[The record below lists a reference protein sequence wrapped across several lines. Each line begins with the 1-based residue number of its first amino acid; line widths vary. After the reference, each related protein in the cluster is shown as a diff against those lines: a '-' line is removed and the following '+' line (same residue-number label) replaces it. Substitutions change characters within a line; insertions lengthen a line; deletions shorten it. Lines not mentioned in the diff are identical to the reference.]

1 MSLSGGLAGNGKPA
15 AVAHDVWVAEVNARG
30 GLLGRPVEIVRY
42 DDQSSGAQVPAIYT
56 KLLDVDK
63 VDLVVSGYATAIIAP
78 AMPIVMQH
86 GMAFVTLL
94 GSGTN
99 AEFNYDRCFNIGP
112 SGSDTKVNLAKG
124 YFAIASGLDPKPKT
138 VAIAGLD
145 ADFQQ
150 RAMESARYHA
160 DRLGLKIVYDRTYP
174 PTTVD
179 FSPIVRGVQAAKPD
193 IVFFTSYPPDSVGL
207 LRSANE
213 LQLQAA
219 MVGGVMIGPQ
229 VTAIR
234 AQLGPI
240 LNNLVCWDVYAPE
253 ATMNFPGMD
262 SFLARYR
269 AAAETAKTDPL
280 GLYAPPLAYAQ
291 MQVLEQ
297 AVRRVGKVDQ
307 KAIGADFHANE
318 FPTVI
323 GTLKIGAGRGVGGGA
338 QPVRAVSGRAGQR
351 AGAVH
356 QAGHRGDP
364 VSRSASSRAICA
376 RRSRPRPEHGVRPR
390 AGAERGRFGSAAGLP
405 VCGGGGG
412 AGDLVRDAERRPT
425 SRIHR

>member
-1 MSLSGGLAGNGKPA
+1 MITRRSFGRYAGLAVAGVAGARVAPAAAQPSGPPLRIGYSMSLSGGLAGNGKPA
-15 AVAHDVWVAEVNARG
+15 AVAHDVWAAEINAKG
-30 GLLGRPVEIVRY
+30 GLLGRPVELVRY

-86 GMAFVTLL
+86 EMAFVTLL

-124 YFAIASGLDPKPKT
+124 YFTIASGLDPKPKML
-138 VAIAGLD
+138 AIAGLD

-174 PTTVD
+174 PSTVD
-179 FSPIVRGVQAAKPD
+179 FSPIVRGIQAAKPD
-193 IVFFTSYPPDSVGL
+193 VVFMTSYPPDSVGL
-207 LRSANE
+207 LRAANE
-213 LQLQAA
+213 LQLQAP

-253 ATMNFPGMD
+253 PTMNFPGME
-262 SFLARYR
+262 SFLKSYR
-269 AAAETAKTDPL
+269 AAAETAKVDPL

-297 AVRRVGKVDQ
+297 AVRRVGRIDQ

-323 GTLKIGAGRGVGGGA
+323 GPIRIAADGEWAEERNLFVQYQGVQGNGLEQFTKPGTE
-338 QPVRAVSGRAGQR
+338 
-351 AGAVH
+351 
-356 QAGHRGDP
+356 
-364 VSRSASSRAICA
+364 AILY
-376 RRSRPRPEHGVRPR
+376 PERYK
-390 AGAERGRFGSAAGLP
+390 S
-405 VCGGGGG
+405 
-412 AGDLVRDAERRPT
+412 GDLRTPFPAKA
-425 SRIHR
+425 

>member
-1 MSLSGGLAGNGKPA
+1 MITRRTFGRSTGLAAAALAGMRLAPATAQPSPALSGPPLRIGYSISLSGGLAGNGKPA
-15 AVAHDVWVAEVNARG
+15 SVAHDVWAAEINANG
-30 GLLGRPVEIVRY
+30 GLLGRPVQLVRY

-63 VDLVVSGYATAIIAP
+63 VDLVISGYATAIIAP

-99 AEFNYDRCFNIGP
+99 AEFQYDRCFNIGP
-112 SGSDTKVNLAKG
+112 TGSDFKTYLAKG
-124 YFAIASGLDPKPKT
+124 FFEIAAGIDPKPTT

-150 RAMESARYHA
+150 RALDSARFHA

-174 PTTVD
+174 PSTVD
-179 FSPIVRGVQAAKPD
+179 FSPVIRGIQAAKPD
-193 IVFFTSYPPDSVGL
+193 IVFLASYPPDSVGL
-207 LRSANE
+207 LRATNE
-213 LQLQAA
+213 LQLQARIL
-219 MVGGVMIGPQ
+219 GGVMIGPQ

-253 ATMNFPGMD
+253 STMQFPGMD
-262 SFLARYR
+262 AFLKNYR
-269 AAAETAKTDPL
+269 AAAEQAKTDPL

-297 AVRRVGKVDQ
+297 AVRRVGKIDQ
-307 KAIGADFHANE
+307 QAIGADFHANE
-318 FPTVI
+318 FQTVI
-323 GTLKIGAGRGVGGGA
+323 GPIRIAADGEWAQERNLFVQYQGVQGNGLEQFTKPGTE
-338 QPVRAVSGRAGQR
+338 
-351 AGAVH
+351 
-356 QAGHRGDP
+356 
-364 VSRSASSRAICA
+364 AILYP
-376 RRSRPRPEHGVRPR
+376 PR
-390 AGAERGRFGSAAGLP
+390 FKS
-405 VCGGGGG
+405 
-412 AGDLVRDAERRPT
+412 GDLRTPFPAKA
-425 SRIHR
+425 